1 MSTYPYANTAYQN
14 QPTMTH
20 VSICQIDFVGFQYE
34 NVMTELREQH
44 RKESE
49 DELQNRAAFQYE
61 EVMTELRSR

>member
-1 MSTYPYANTAYQN
+1 
-14 QPTMTH
+14 MTH
-20 VSICQIDFVGFQYE
+20 GTICQIDFVAFQYE
-34 NVMTELREQH
+34 NVMAELREQH

>member
-1 MSTYPYANTAYQN
+1 
-14 QPTMTH
+14 MTH
-20 VSICQIDFVGFQYE
+20 GIICQIDFVGFQYE
-34 NVMTELREQH
+34 NVMAELQEQH